1 VAFALKTWN
10 AQTNLK
16 SKDQH
21 MATKK
26 KAPAKKAVAK
36 KAPAKKAT
44 AEKAPAKKTP
54 VAKKAAAKKAVA
66 KKAPAKK
73 APAKKA
79 AVAAPAAKPKA
90 GVKAKMTKTAIL
102 NDIAESTNLSRAQ
115 VASVMDELESVIE
128 RHIRKRSVGE
138 FTLPGLLK
146 IKAAKRPA
154 TKKRMGRNPA
164 TGEEIVIAA
173 KPATTRV
180 RISALKKLKDM
191 IA

>member
-1 VAFALKTWN
+1 
-10 AQTNLK
+10 
-16 SKDQH
+16 
-21 MATKK
+21 MATQK
-26 KAPAKKAVAK
+26 KAP
-36 KAPAKKAT
+36 
-44 AEKAPAKKTP
+44 
-54 VAKKAAAKKAVA
+54 A

-79 AVAAPAAKPKA
+79 AAKKAPAKKAAAKKAPAKKAAAAPVKKA
-90 GVKAKMTKTAIL
+90 PGIKAKMTKTAIL
-102 NDIAESTNLSRAQ
+102 NEIATNTNLSRAQ
-115 VASVMDELESVIE
+115 VSSVMDELESVIE

-164 TGEEIVIAA
+164 TGEEIVIPA

-180 RISALKKLKDM
+180 RVTALKKLKDM
-191 IA
+191 IV